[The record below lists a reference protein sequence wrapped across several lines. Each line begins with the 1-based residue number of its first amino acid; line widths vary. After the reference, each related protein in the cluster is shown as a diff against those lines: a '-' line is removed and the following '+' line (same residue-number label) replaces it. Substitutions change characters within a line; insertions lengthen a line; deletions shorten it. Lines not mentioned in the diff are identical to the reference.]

1 MLPFNQS
8 RDQMGFTPLE
18 VLVVLII
25 IGIISL
31 MVVGRSD
38 IGQTDLLAQT
48 EVIKSHIRYAQ
59 SRSMNTDR
67 IWGIR
72 SDASVQSYWL
82 FVDGDP
88 DNINNQRKLP
98 GEESYTVDLTQYKLT
113 LTTKTLSFDNR
124 GRPCDD
130 NDGTQLLGTDLFLT
144 LSAAGGATTTI
155 RVTRNTGFVP

>member
-18 VLVVLII
+18 VVVVLII
-25 IGIISL
+25 IGIISV
-31 MVVGRSD
+31 MVIGRSD

-59 SRSMNTDR
+59 SLSMNSDR
-67 IWGIR
+67 IWGVHC
-72 SDASVQSYWL
+72 DATGQSYWL

-88 DNINNQRKLP
+88 DDINNQRKLP
-98 GEESYTVDLTQYKLT
+98 GEESHTVDLSQYKLA
-113 LTTKTLSFDNR
+113 LTTTTLSFDNR

-130 NDGTQLLGTDLFLT
+130 NDGTQLLQNDLLLT
-144 LSAAGGATTTI
+144 LSAGGGATTTI

>member
-1 MLPFNQS
+1 MPPFYQS

-25 IGIISL
+25 IGIIS
-31 MVVGRSD
+31 VIVIGRSD

-59 SRSMNTDR
+59 SRSMSSDR

-72 SDASVQSYWL
+72 CDATGQSYWL

-88 DNINNQRKLP
+88 INQKRDLP
-98 GEESYTVDLTQYKLT
+98 GEESDTVDLMQYKLT
-113 LTTKTLSFDNR
+113 LTPTTLTFNHRGSPCSDNN
-124 GRPCDD
+124 GQAFLA
-130 NDGTQLLGTDLFLT
+130 NNLSLT
-144 LSAAGGATTTI
+144 LSTGGGTTTTI
-155 RVTRNTGFVP
+155 LVTRNTGFIP

>member
-1 MLPFNQS
+1 MPPFYQS

-25 IGIISL
+25 IGIISV
-31 MVVGRSD
+31 MVIGRSD

-59 SRSMNTDR
+59 SLSMNSDR
-67 IWGIR
+67 IWGINC
-72 SDASVQSYWL
+72 DATGQSYWL

-88 DNINNQRKLP
+88 DNTSNQRKLP
-98 GEESYTVDLTQYKLT
+98 GEESKVVDLTPFKLT
-113 LTTKTLSFDNR
+113 LSAATLSFDNR

-130 NDGTQLLGTDLFLT
+130 NSGTQPIGNDLLLT
-144 LSAAGGATTTI
+144 LSAGGGANTTI
-155 RVTRNTGFVP
+155 RVTRNTGFIP

>member
-31 MVVGRSD
+31 MVIGRSD

-59 SRSMNTDR
+59 SRSMNSDR

-72 SDASVQSYWL
+72 SDASVQAYWL

-98 GEESYTVDLTQYKLT
+98 GGESYTVDLSQYKLT
-113 LTTKTLSFDNR
+113 LTTATLSYDNR

-130 NDGTQLLGTDLFLT
+130 NDGTQLLGNDLSLT
-144 LSAAGGATTTI
+144 LSAGGGPTTTI
-155 RVTRNTGFVP
+155 RVIRNTGFVP

>member
-1 MLPFNQS
+1 MPRFYQS

-25 IGIISL
+25 ISIISM
-31 MVVGRSD
+31 MVIGRSD
-38 IGQTDLLAQT
+38 IGQTNLMAQT

-59 SRSMNTDR
+59 ARSMNSDR

-72 SDASVQSYWL
+72 CDAPLQAYWL

-98 GEESYTVDLTQYKLT
+98 GEESYTVDLGQYKLT
-113 LTTKTLSFDNR
+113 LTTATISFDNW
-124 GRPCDD
+124 GRPCSD
-130 NDGTQLLGTDLFLT
+130 NAGTQPLGSDLLLT
-144 LSAAGGATTTI
+144 LSAGGGAATAI